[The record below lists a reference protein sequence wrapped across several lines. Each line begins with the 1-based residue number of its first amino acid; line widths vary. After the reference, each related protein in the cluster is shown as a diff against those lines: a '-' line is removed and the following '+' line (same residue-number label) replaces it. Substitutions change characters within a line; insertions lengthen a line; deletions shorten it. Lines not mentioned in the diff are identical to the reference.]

1 MCPRKSYSADASPLS
16 KKGIGDIPLF
26 FVSFC
31 LSLRIPQKAVVS
43 LTGCDPRTVKKYQDA
58 LRDGMCQTVD
68 AEKRAGN
75 LLLGGEVKYVEV
87 DEAFVS
93 KRKNGRGKRTAKEG
107 LWVVGLT
114 EVDPAAVEGMTPRKL
129 DCLRR
134 FEARR
139 EQQADSKLARA
150 KKRRSIE
157 RREMTTGPPPSPSN
171 PEPPIE
177 NDTNEN
183 EVEIIPIHHNGDGE
197 DLDQFI
203 ADKRL
208 KREIDTLFKR
218 SRKFKSKKTL
228 FFVVETRTKEVL
240 FDIIRNNVQP
250 KTTIFTDEWKGYFG
264 LDDEGYIHKTVCH
277 KRRFSRF
284 EIDGTTVTRITTNH
298 IERVWVELRKT
309 MKHTDKDSFVKYINL
324 ETYHQLKLFHANN
337 DLNFESILRDF
348 GKNGF

>member
-1 MCPRKSYSADASPLS
+1 MCK
-16 KKGIGDIPLF
+16 
-26 FVSFC
+26 
-31 LSLRIPQKAVVS
+31 
-43 LTGCDPRTVKKYQDA
+43 
-58 LRDGMCQTVD
+58 TVD

-75 LLLGGEVKYVEV
+75 LLLGGEGKYVEV

-114 EVDPAAVEGMTPRKL
+114 EVEPAAVEGMTPRKL

-139 EQQADSKLARA
+139 EQEADSKLARA

-157 RREMTTGPPPSPSN
+157 RRETTTLHQTTHFN

-177 NDTNEN
+177 SGIADN
-183 EVEIIPIHHNGDGE
+183 EVEINPIHHNGDGE
-197 DLDQFI
+197 ELNRFI
-203 ADKRL
+203 DDKRL
-208 KREIDTLFKR
+208 KREIDFLFKR
-218 SRKFKSKKTL
+218 SLKFKSKKTL
-228 FFVVETRTKEVL
+228 FFIVEERTKEVL

-250 KTTIFTDEWKGYFG
+250 QTTIFTDEWKGYFG
-264 LDDEGYIHKTVCH
+264 LTEEGYFHKTVCH

-309 MKHTDKDSFVKYINL
+309 MKHMDKDTFVKYINL

-337 DLNFESILRDF
+337 DMIFETILRDF
-348 GKNGF
+348 GMNGF